1 MDNKT
6 HTHKKHIEKD
16 HILPFPFTRLK
27 SHAVRS
33 SPDKFRKY
41 NTFGFR

>member
-6 HTHKKHIEKD
+6 RTHKKHIEKD
-16 HILPFPFTRLK
+16 QVLTFLFTRLK

-33 SPDKFRKY
+33 FPDKFRNY